1 MKNVG
6 NIIFRIAKECRISPE
21 DSENLYLILGFL
33 CFRFLS
39 EKSRKDINKWMYD
52 KGVTNFDYLNLS
64 DNEAEQFK
72 KEATERIGHFLYP
85 SQLYDNFCKSDH
97 KDILREFSVIF
108 RNIQNSYIDDTL
120 TCKTGIFSRY
130 STPSNTTLFRN
141 DKTKELLNRLNS
153 LPYEDLFENEGIDIF
168 DSIAALPMFGRNR
181 GEFLIPGTWAELIVR
196 LVAYDR
202 KDIRSVYCP
211 FCGFGMLMSKFTKVL
226 KEPARIQNMYGTE
239 KTNIATDLCWI
250 NMVLNHFQPNQF
262 TIQNADPLI
271 DNGLGKSDK
280 FDAITTSY
288 TKSLEIID
296 HVMAHMSNNSVSAI
310 LTSSGTLYRGGHDKE
325 IREKLIKNNL
335 ISVIIQLP
343 PKTLIG
349 QATAPCIII
358 INNKT
363 QERNGIFFI
372 DASTEFAVV
381 GKINVPFKEITDR
394 ILDIYSNKKEITG
407 LSRMVSREEI
417 MENEGNLL
425 VSHYIENDLIRKIT
439 EDRKELPKWE
449 RTYQF
454 NNSTLSIKFGD
465 LITSEAEVFV
475 SSDDTEITMGGG
487 VSQSILE
494 AGGDF
499 VRVDAQKKLPALMGD
514 VIVSTAGQLSQ
525 QKYIFHCLTIDNKHD
540 ESFYQAK
547 LSGKTTMN
555 EYIIRH
561 SVDECFHLMQ
571 ALNIKS
577 IAFPLIGTGIAGIDI
592 NLTAKVMSES
602 LSDCLSRTNKSYQI
616 ELYLMDRFGEK
627 SEFDYLRIFEYFG
640 TQEILNARN
649 RQEAMS
655 EQDTLKE
662 DLLFPEFQED
672 YPVFISFSDK
682 DWDIVKK
689 LILQVLNK
697 EGIQCFAY
705 KKENYAGSS
714 YKSEITRA
722 IKKAKVVVFAS
733 TKNSIASKEVEKE
746 IDFSESR
753 GKKII
758 PIRLDDTPYS
768 DELDYDLR
776 RIDYI
781 DLKRMPNATQ
791 KLIDAV
797 KFEIRRSTIEE

>member
-21 DSENLYLILGFL
+21 ESDNLYLILGLL
-33 CFRFLS
+33 CFRFIS
-39 EKSRKDINKWMYD
+39 EKSRKVINKWMFD
-52 KGVTNFDYLNLS
+52 KGNTDFDYLNLS
-64 DNEAEQFK
+64 DNEAEQLK
-72 KEATERIGHFLYP
+72 KEATEKIGYYLYP
-85 SQLYDNFCKSDH
+85 SQLYDNLCKSDH
-97 KDILREFSVIF
+97 EDILRDISLIF
-108 RNIQNSYIDDTL
+108 RNIQNHLTDDTL
-120 TCKTGIFSRY
+120 TCRSGIFSRY
-130 STPSNTTLFRN
+130 LTPSNTTLLRN
-141 DKTKELLNRLNS
+141 DKVKELLNRLNS
-153 LPYEDLFENEGIDIF
+153 LPYDDLFENQGIDIF
-168 DSIAALPMFGRNR
+168 ESVIALPMFGRNH
-181 GEFLIPGTWAELIVR
+181 GEFYIPGTLAELIVK
-196 LVAYDR
+196 LVVNER
-202 KDIRSVYCP
+202 IDIKNVYCP
-211 FCGFGMLMSKFTKVL
+211 FSGCGMLMSKFSKIL
-226 KEPARIQNMYGTE
+226 PARTLSMCGTE
-239 KTNIATDLCWI
+239 MTPGAINLCWI
-250 NMVLNHFQPNQF
+250 NLVLNQFRPNQF
-262 TIQNADPLI
+262 VIKMANPLT
-271 DNGLGKSDK
+271 DNCLEQSDK
-280 FDAITTSY
+280 FDIVTTCY
-288 TKSLEIID
+288 TKNLDIID
-296 HVMAHMSNNSVSAI
+296 HLLTHMNDNSTSAI
-310 LTSSGTLYRGGHDKE
+310 LTSSGTLFRGGHDKE
-325 IREKLIKNNL
+325 IRERLIKNNL
-335 ISVIIQLP
+335 IRAIIQLP

-363 QERNGIFFI
+363 RKRNGIFFI
-372 DASTEFAVV
+372 DASIEFPV
-381 GKINVPFKEITDR
+381 GDKKDVPFKDITNR
-394 ILDIYSNKKEITG
+394 ILDIYSNQKEITG
-407 LSRMVSREEI
+407 FSRFVSREEI
-417 MENEGNLL
+417 LENEGNLQ
-425 VSHYIENDLIRKIT
+425 VSHYIENNFIRQIT
-439 EDRKELPKWE
+439 EDGKELSKWE

-454 NNSTLSIKFGD
+454 NNSTLRIKFGD
-465 LITSEAEVFV
+465 LTTSEAEVFV
-475 SSDDTEITMGGG
+475 SSDDTGVTMGGG

-525 QKYIFHCLTIDNKHD
+525 QKYIFHCLTIDYKHD

-561 SVDECFHLMQ
+561 SVDECFRLMQ

-577 IAFPLIGTGIAGIDI
+577 IAFPLIGTGFAGIDI

-640 TQEILNARN
+640 TQEILNASN
-649 RQEAMS
+649 RQDAMS
-655 EQDTLKE
+655 ERDILKE
-662 DLLFPEFQED
+662 DPLFPELQED

-689 LILQVLNK
+689 LILKVLNK

-722 IKKAKVVVFAS
+722 IKKAKVVIFAS

-781 DLKRMPNATQ
+781 DIKRMPNATQ

-797 KFEIRRSTIEE
+797 KFEIRRSTIDE